1 MLNKISISLPKGAF
15 FMILS
20 AGSFCMMTVFV
31 KLSGDSLPT
40 IQIVFIRGLFTLLV
54 TGFFLLRAKINPLG
68 KNKRLLTARG
78 LSGTIALFLVYE
90 SIQRFPLSEATVI
103 QYLYPLFTAMIAA
116 ALISEAVERNIL
128 IGLFAGFF
136 GVYAILGFPF
146 LSDSYLDIESLAIAI
161 FGSFLTGLAY
171 VLVRKATSLN
181 EHPLVV
187 MFYFPLFTVPICL
200 PFLFS
205 FWEHPTLLEWFY
217 LFFVGL
223 FTQFGQLFLT
233 YGYKELPAMKAAPIS
248 YIQVF
253 FATIIGIA
261 FFDEQ
266 LTFNFLIGSI
276 MVLFSIILVMSNG
289 AKKD

>member
-1 MLNKISISLPKGAF
+1 
-15 FMILS
+15 MILS

-31 KLSGDSLPT
+31 KLAGNSLPT
-40 IQIVFIRGLFTLLV
+40 IQIVFVRGLFTLLV
-54 TGFFLLRAKINPLG
+54 TGFFLLKAKINPLG
-68 KNKRLLTARG
+68 NNKRLLTARG
-78 LSGTIALFLVYE
+78 LAGTIALFLVYE

-103 QYLYPLFTAMIAA
+103 QYLYPLFTAIIAA
-116 ALISEAVERNIL
+116 ALISESVDRNIL
-128 IGLFAGFF
+128 IGLFAGFV
-136 GVYAILGFPF
+136 GVYAILGFPA
-146 LSDSYLDIESLAIAI
+146 LSNDQVDIESLLIAI
-161 FGSFLTGLAY
+161 CGSILTALAY
-171 VLVRKATSLN
+171 VLVRKTTSLN

-205 FWEHPTLLEWFY
+205 VWEHPSLLDWVY

-233 YGYKELPAMKAAPIS
+233 YGYKELPATKAAPIS

-253 FATIIGIA
+253 FATIIGIV

-266 LTFNFLIGSI
+266 LTFNFLVGSI
-276 MVLFSIILVMSNG
+276 IVLFSIILVMSNG
-289 AKKD
+289 TKKD

>member
-1 MLNKISISLPKGAF
+1 MFNKIIMSFSQGVF
-15 FMILS
+15 FMVLS

-31 KLSGDSLPT
+31 KLAGNSLPT
-40 IQIVFIRGLFTLLV
+40 IQVVFVRGLFTLIV

-103 QYLYPLFTAMIAA
+103 QYLYPSFTAMIAA
-116 ALISEAVERNIL
+116 ALISETVDRNIL

-146 LSDSYLDIESLAIAI
+146 LSYSYIDIESLAIAI

-171 VLVRKATSLN
+171 VLVRKATSLD

-187 MFYFPLFTVPICL
+187 MFYFPLFTVPMCL

-205 FWEHPTLLEWFY
+205 VWQHPSLLEWCY

-253 FATIIGIA
+253 FATIIGIV

-289 AKKD
+289 TKKD